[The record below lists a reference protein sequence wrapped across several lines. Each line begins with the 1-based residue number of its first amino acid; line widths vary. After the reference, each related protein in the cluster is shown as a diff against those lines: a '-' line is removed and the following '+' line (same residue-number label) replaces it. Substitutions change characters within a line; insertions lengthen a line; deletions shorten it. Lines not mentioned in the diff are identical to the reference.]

1 MIKRKAR
8 KNLCKIGRIGVASSP
23 VDHDNADMSGSTDT
37 GRPPAGTLLT
47 TLRRERL
54 TRCRLL
60 EKIEGDGPYAQIPL
74 DKFEI
79 VIGRAPSAHIRL
91 ASKKACPRHAFLR
104 IRGTDCVMTDNDSR
118 NGVLLNGVQVHSA
131 VLHDGDVIAI
141 ADNVFVYREVS
152 CPLS

>member
-1 MIKRKAR
+1 M
-8 KNLCKIGRIGVASSP
+8 
-23 VDHDNADMSGSTDT
+23 DHDNANMRGSTVTD
-37 GRPPAGTLLT
+37 RPPAGNRLT

-54 TRCRLL
+54 NRCRLL

-74 DKFEI
+74 DKFEL
-79 VIGRAPSAHIRL
+79 VLGRTPSAHIRL
-91 ASKKACPRHAFLR
+91 ASQKACPRHAFLR
-104 IRGTDCVMTDNDSR
+104 IRGTDCVLADNDSL
-118 NGVLLNGVQVHSA
+118 NGVLLNGVKVHSA

>member
-1 MIKRKAR
+1 
-8 KNLCKIGRIGVASSP
+8 
-23 VDHDNADMSGSTDT
+23 MSESAGM
-37 GRPPAGTLLT
+37 GRPPAGTGLT

-74 DKFEI
+74 DKFEM
-79 VIGRAPSAHIRL
+79 VFGRASSAHIRL
-91 ASKKACPRHAFLR
+91 ASKKASPRHAFLR

-118 NGVLLNGVQVHSA
+118 NGVLLNGVKVHSA
-131 VLHDGDVIAI
+131 VLHDGDVISM